1 MNPVIK
7 PINRKYG
14 FTITELLVVIVI
26 ILVLAVVLVPTITKL
41 RDRAAATGCA
51 SNMRQCIALSLMFT
65 TEQNGRMPRLH
76 VDWNR
81 IESEVGR
88 PLLPVKERTVTNNAA
103 VFWPDLISTYA
114 EAGSTFSCPKLKMN
128 ATDGNGGGSSTNAP
142 LGIGINWASM
152 APSDKDANGVLK
164 WVRLSS
170 VPDPGRLVWF
180 ADAAGGP
187 GGANLT
193 GPLKD
198 RKDVP
203 GCGSCFF
210 RGHDAGAPM
219 AIPRHGGKINVGFA
233 DGHVSLVNPSEINWG
248 STDTDRKFVGYTRF
262 F

>member
-7 PINRKYG
+7 PINSKYG

-41 RDRAAATGCA
+41 KDRAAATGCA

-88 PLLPVKERTVTNNAA
+88 PLLPVNERTVTNKNA

-128 ATDGNGGGSSTNAP
+128 ATDGNGGGQAPTPRSGSESTGLP
-142 LGIGINWASM
+142 W
-152 APSDKDANGVLK
+152 
-164 WVRLSS
+164 
-170 VPDPGRLVWF
+170 RLVTKMQMASSNGSVF
-180 ADAAGGP
+180 LPSRIRVASYGSQMRLAAREG
-187 GGANLT
+187 
-193 GPLKD
+193 
-198 RKDVP
+198 R
-203 GCGSCFF
+203 
-210 RGHDAGAPM
+210 
-219 AIPRHGGKINVGFA
+219 I
-233 DGHVSLVNPSEINWG
+233 
-248 STDTDRKFVGYTRF
+248 
-262 F
+262 